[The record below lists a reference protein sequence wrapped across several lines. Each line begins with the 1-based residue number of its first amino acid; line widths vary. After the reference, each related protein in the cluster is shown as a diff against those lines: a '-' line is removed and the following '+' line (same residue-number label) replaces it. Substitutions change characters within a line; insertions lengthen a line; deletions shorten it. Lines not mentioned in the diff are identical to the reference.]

1 MIIHCFD
8 QTLNYKRHLIMGRT
22 NKYIFSVRSLTHSKR
37 IFIDIYEVMRGT
49 GMHAQGMPYRQSGN
63 CGDKCYLFDTTVL
76 LHGGY
81 IYYKFIILYDSAG
94 KMPQNDIFVMI
105 TDSRVLHTICEK
117 SSQFNWVKKK
127 TATPSTLKWMLDSN
141 WQREMLLK

>member
-1 MIIHCFD
+1 
-8 QTLNYKRHLIMGRT
+8 
-22 NKYIFSVRSLTHSKR
+22 
-37 IFIDIYEVMRGT
+37 MRGT
-49 GMHAQGMPYRQSGN
+49 GMHAQGIAYRQSGN

-94 KMPQNDIFVMI
+94 KMPQNDIFVMN
-105 TDSRVLHTICEK
+105 THSRSIAQTICEK
-117 SSQFNWVKKK
+117 SSYFNWVKKEK
-127 TATPSTLKWMLDSN
+127 NNNTIKIECWDSN